1 MTMNASRLAAIILIL
16 FSGFFFYIAGAYPA
30 EAALF
35 PRALLAGIMLLSIV
49 LIVRSYQYNAYKA
62 NLSMNQKMQV
72 VVCAL
77 AATVYVASM
86 PYIGYYVASALFIL
100 FFAFILRFQNKV
112 VPVVVAIAFPLIIY
126 VVFEVLLNIPV
137 PGIGS

>member
-1 MTMNASRLAAIILIL
+1 MTMNASRLSAIVLIL

-35 PRALLAGIMLLSIV
+35 PRALLVGIMLLSIV
-49 LIVRSYQYNAYKA
+49 LIVRSYQFDAYKA
-62 NLSMNQKMQV
+62 KLRMNQKMQV
-72 VVCAL
+72 ASCAL
-77 AATVYVASM
+77 AAAVYVASM

-112 VPVVVAIAFPLIIY
+112 VPVVVAVSFPLIVY